1 MGYYMSKF
9 NSMSNF
15 NKLTHLKMITTYVT
29 YSNLTSITETPP
41 DFEYNPHSI
50 VANLQALAT
59 NPGVYK
65 HFHQDL
71 EEYTLHS
78 TLMNT
83 LASEPFKSAL
93 LLDSVWG
100 FILENNGEYILK
112 CQNKLATSDSVAIIN
127 INSLYDGLKREEDI
141 IRRKR
146 LTILGFLAL
155 FISASFLKNVV
166 QD

>member
-1 MGYYMSKF
+1 MTQF
-9 NSMSNF
+9 NNLSTF

-29 YSNLTSITETPP
+29 YSNLTSITEIPP
-41 DFEYNPHSI
+41 DFQYNPHSL
-50 VANLQALAT
+50 VANLQALAI

-93 LLDSVWG
+93 LLDNVWG
-100 FILENNGEYILK
+100 FILENKGEYILK
-112 CQNKLATSDSVAIIN
+112 CQNKLATTDSVAIIN
-127 INSLYDGLKREEDI
+127 INSLYDGMKQEEDI
-141 IRRKR
+141 ICRNRW
-146 LTILGFLAL
+146 TILGFLAF

-166 QD
+166 

>member
-1 MGYYMSKF
+1 MAQF
-9 NSMSNF
+9 NNLSTF

-29 YSNLTSITETPP
+29 YSNLTSITDVPP
-41 DFEYNPHSI
+41 DFQYNPHSL

-71 EEYTLHS
+71 EEYTMHS

-83 LASEPFKSAL
+83 LASEPFKGAL

-112 CQNKLATSDSVAIIN
+112 CRNKLATSDSVAIIN
-127 INSLYDGLKREEDI
+127 INSLYEGMKKEEAI
-141 IRRKR
+141 IARKR
-146 LTILGFLAL
+146 LTILGFLAV
-155 FISASFLKNVV
+155 FISASFLKNVL
-166 QD
+166 

>member
-1 MGYYMSKF
+1 MFGTMSRF
-9 NSMSNF
+9 HNLSTL
-15 NKLTHLKMITTYVT
+15 NKLAHLKMITTYAT
-29 YSNLTSITETPP
+29 YSNLTSITDIPP
-41 DFEYNPHSI
+41 DFEYNPHSL

-71 EEYTLHS
+71 EEYTLHAS
-78 TLMNT
+78 LMNI
-83 LASEPFKSAL
+83 LASEPFKGEL

-112 CQNKLATSDSVAIIN
+112 CQNKLATTDSVAIIN
-127 INSLYDGLKREEDI
+127 INSLYDGLKREKDI

-155 FISASFLKNVV
+155 FISASFLKNVL

>member
-1 MGYYMSKF
+1 MTQF
-9 NSMSNF
+9 NNLSTF

-29 YSNLTSITETPP
+29 YSNLTSITEIPP
-41 DFEYNPHSI
+41 DFQYNPHSL
-50 VANLQALAT
+50 VANLQALAI

-93 LLDSVWG
+93 LLDNVWG
-100 FILENNGEYILK
+100 FILENKGEYILK

-127 INSLYDGLKREEDI
+127 INSLYDGMKQEEDI
-141 IRRKR
+141 ICRKR
-146 LTILGFLAL
+146 WTILGFLAF

-166 QD
+166 